1 MNNNNTPI
9 ISVLM
14 PVYNVE
20 KYVAEAIE
28 SVLNQTFSDFELI
41 LLDDCSADESAEII
55 KTFDDPRIVYHR
67 NEKNLGLA
75 NNLNVGLKMARGKY
89 IARADSDD
97 ICLPTRFETQV
108 KFLENNPDIDLCS
121 CGLEKFGNEQ
131 GVWIR
136 ESDPEQ
142 VKITMLFYSP
152 VLHATSVWR
161 RESFEKHGLVYDQ
174 NAFPAEDYDLWSRAV
189 VYCKL
194 ANIPDVLYMYRIH
207 GVQVTKLDDRT
218 DARDRQIRLKYI
230 KTALP
235 EIDEKEII
243 RFLEISKNYT
253 DRRKEDLKNLK
264 LIIKAFIKENINVK
278 FFNPEKFSTRMRRYY
293 QSIVYAYLSDNPKE
307 INNFGLLFDLRV
319 KQLLKLMLKK

>member
-1 MNNNNTPI
+1 
-9 ISVLM
+9 M

-28 SVLNQTFSDFELI
+28 SVLSQTFSDFELI
-41 LLDDCSADESAEII
+41 LLDDCSPDGSAEII

-108 KFLENNPDIDLCS
+108 RFLENNPDIDLCS

-131 GVWIR
+131 DIWIR

-161 RESFEKHGLVYDQ
+161 RASFEKHGLIYDQ
-174 NAFPAEDYDLWSRAV
+174 NAFPAEDYELWSRAV
-189 VYCKL
+189 VHCKL
-194 ANIPDVLYMYRIH
+194 ANIPDVLYKYRIH
-207 GVQVTKLDDRT
+207 GVQVTKMDDRT

-230 KTALP
+230 ATALP
-235 EIDEKEII
+235 NVKEKEII
-243 RFLEISKNYT
+243 RFLEISKNHKN
-253 DRRKEDLKNLK
+253 RRKEDLNDLK
-264 LIIKAFIKENINVK
+264 LLTEAFITENNNAR
-278 FFNPEKFSTRMRRYY
+278 FFDAEKFSVRMKRYY
-293 QSIVYAYLSDNPKE
+293 QSVVFNYLRENSIKT
-307 INNFGLLFDLRV
+307 NNIRFLFDLRI
-319 KQLLKLMLKK
+319 KQRLKLILQK